1 MFRFRYAENRTFT
14 FTGFAFSLRQGISGA
29 A

>member
-1 MFRFRYAENRTFT
+1 MFMLRHAENRTFT